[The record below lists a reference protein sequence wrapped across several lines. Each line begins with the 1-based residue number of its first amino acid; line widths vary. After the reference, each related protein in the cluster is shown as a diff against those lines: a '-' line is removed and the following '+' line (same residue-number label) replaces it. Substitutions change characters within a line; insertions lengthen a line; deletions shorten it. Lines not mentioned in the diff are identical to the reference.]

1 MQLLDVT
8 AKLLK
13 TETLEGK
20 VKLCFILGRYIRRE
34 LELTSAALVSDD
46 SQLQQNAAEHGCP
59 ELLVEMMHDID
70 RAEQKGELGA
80 DLASRSQE
88 VSSMTVASA
97 NS

>member
-20 VKLCFILGRYIRRE
+20 VKLCFILGGYIRRK
-34 LELTSAALVSDD
+34 LELMSAALVSDD

-70 RAEQKGELGA
+70 RAEQEGELGA

-88 VSSMTVASA
+88 VS
-97 NS
+97 